1 VLFIVRPTKLYKL
14 ILLTLIINLSA
25 IFIGG
30 NLKNR
35 LTAKE
40 GKIEKNRL
48 GCF

>member
-1 VLFIVRPTKLYKL
+1 LGGLNNL
-14 ILLTLIINLSA
+14 IEYLANVYA

-30 NLKNR
+30 ILKNR

-48 GCF
+48 GCFQCRQSS